1 MSSRMEAH
9 QKTIEDTLTTEIGN
23 LGKGFSKQKSTMLKQ
38 SDSGFTRQME
48 AVAEKSR
55 GDLETRL
62 RLGEEQEA
70 ELEETINNDA
80 AFLAQTKVELA
91 MQCNDFCCTKEK
103 H

>member
-1 MSSRMEAH
+1 M
-9 QKTIEDTLTTEIGN
+9 
-23 LGKGFSKQKSTMLKQ
+23 GKGFSKQKSTMLKQ

-62 RLGEEQEA
+62 RLVEEQEA

-91 MQCNDFCCTKEK
+91 MQCNDFCCTKDR

>member
-1 MSSRMEAH
+1 M
-9 QKTIEDTLTTEIGN
+9 
-23 LGKGFSKQKSTMLKQ
+23 GKGFSKQKSTMLKQ

-62 RLGEEQEA
+62 RLVEEQEA

-80 AFLAQTKVELA
+80 AFLAQTKVKLA
-91 MQCNDFCCTKEK
+91 MQCNDFCCTKDR